1 MARNQTTD
9 PTQAELEILQILWQA
24 GPSTVRAV
32 NARLQEKRPVGY
44 TTTLKLL
51 QIMAQKKLV
60 LRSVRGRSHLYRA
73 NLVREQVQE
82 RLVAKLINA
91 AFSGSAMNLV
101 MQAYGRHKPTA
112 MEIGQL
118 RQWLDEMERGEK

>member
-1 MARNQTTD
+1 MARSQKAD

-24 GPSTVRAV
+24 GPCTVRAV
-32 NARLQEKRPVGY
+32 NAKLQEKRPVGY

-60 LRSVRGRSHLYRA
+60 LRSIQGRSHLYRA
-73 NLVREQVQE
+73 NLAREQVQE
-82 RLVAKLINA
+82 RMIAKLVNA

-101 MQAYGRHKPTA
+101 MQAFGRHKPTA
-112 MEIGQL
+112 GEIGQL
-118 RQWLDEMERGEK
+118 RQWLDAMERGEE